1 MYLQECNTFGVS
13 IWTSDSASFWPSWA
27 IRIDLI
33 LIHLGRMFV
42 VNFLSY
48 KCRDLRIAFCI
59 IEMIACTTLY
69 HSQGGA
75 DEIYWF
81 YSDLST
87 VSGSTIR
94 GMLVERPRKLFQRW
108 IRFVKLEQ
116 NRPSNYCKWLDEFVQ
131 HEDVLCRRAFFIIWL
146 LIFTV
151 AWPLRGII

>member
-1 MYLQECNTFGVS
+1 MIQSRCCLWNLKKNICDIFSTYICTCNITFGVS
-13 IWTSDSASFWPSWA
+13 IWTSDSASFWPSWV

-81 YSDLST
+81 YS
-87 VSGSTIR
+87 
-94 GMLVERPRKLFQRW
+94 
-108 IRFVKLEQ
+108 
-116 NRPSNYCKWLDEFVQ
+116 
-131 HEDVLCRRAFFIIWL
+131 IWL
-146 LIFTV
+146 KHCIRIYNQGNACWKTQE
-151 AWPLRGII
+151 IIPKMN